1 MIRIML
7 LLTIFF
13 VCVALLYSCSS
24 EKNEAD
30 AVGSFE
36 AIETMVSAEANGKI
50 MQFAVEEGDQLKAGD
65 TVGSIDSTQL
75 YLSKL
80 QLIQNKKAVLSSRP
94 DINAQLE
101 ALQRELDNA
110 INDKKRI
117 ERLVAGEVASQKQL
131 DDANSRID
139 ILQSRIE
146 AQKSLLGTNTSA
158 IDEQASVVNTQLA
171 QIEDQL
177 KKCRII
183 NPLPG
188 TVLATYVNP
197 FEMTSVGRPLYKVAN
212 LDEIILRAYITSDQ
226 FVNIK
231 TGQTVDVMVDNEKG
245 GTRKFPGTISWINNQ
260 AEFTPKTI
268 QTRNERANL
277 VYAIKVK
284 VKNDGTL
291 KIGMYGEVAFH

>member
-1 MIRIML
+1 MTRIKLM
-7 LLTIFF
+7 LTILFI
-13 VCVALLYSCSS
+13 CLALLFSCSS
-24 EKNEAD
+24 KNNQAD

-36 AIETMVSAEANGKI
+36 AIETMVSAESNGKI
-50 MQFAVEEGDQLKAGD
+50 MLFTIEEGDQVKAGEV
-65 TVGSIDSTQL
+65 VGSIDSTQL

-80 QLIQNKKAVLSSRP
+80 QLLQNKKAVLSSRP
-94 DINAQLE
+94 DIHAQLE

-110 INDKKRI
+110 ISDKKRI
-117 ERLVAGEVASQKQL
+117 EKLVAGEVASQKQL
-131 DDANSRID
+131 DDANSRIAV
-139 ILQSRIE
+139 LQSRIE

-158 IDEQASVVNTQLA
+158 IDEQASVVNAQLA
-171 QIEDQL
+171 QVEDQL

-183 NPLPG
+183 NPIPG

-226 FVNIK
+226 FVKIK
-231 TGQTVDVMVDNEKG
+231 IGQTVDVMVDDEKG
-245 GTRKFPGTISWINNQ
+245 GARKFSGTISWINNQ

-268 QTRNERANL
+268 QTKNERANL